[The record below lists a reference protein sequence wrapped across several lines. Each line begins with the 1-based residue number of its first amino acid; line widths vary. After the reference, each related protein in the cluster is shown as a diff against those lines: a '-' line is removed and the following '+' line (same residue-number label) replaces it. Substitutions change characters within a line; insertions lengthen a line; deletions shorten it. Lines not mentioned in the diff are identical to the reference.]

1 MNILSKDMKYEE
13 ITQSV
18 ITNENSKLN
27 YRVNFICR
35 SPVSRN
41 ICVHSVR

>member
-35 SPVSRN
+35 SPISWN
-41 ICVHSVR
+41 ICLHSVR

>member
-1 MNILSKDMKYEE
+1 MNILSNDMKYEE

-27 YRVNFICR
+27 YRVNFICC
-35 SPVSRN
+35 SPISRN

>member
-18 ITNENSKLN
+18 IANENSELN

-35 SPVSRN
+35 SPISGN